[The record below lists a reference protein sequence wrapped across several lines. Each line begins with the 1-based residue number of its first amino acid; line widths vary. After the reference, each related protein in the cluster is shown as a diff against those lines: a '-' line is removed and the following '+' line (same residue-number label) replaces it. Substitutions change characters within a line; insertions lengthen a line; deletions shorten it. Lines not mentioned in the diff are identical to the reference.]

1 MTIETFLG
9 QLRCPSCVLHAQGL
23 LERVAGDWL
32 LCQEP
37 DCGRKY
43 PIRDGLPILF
53 KDEGEKWV
61 NVKPED
67 LPLTALANKPAIP
80 EPEWLARKA
89 QESRITILQMV
100 IRAGSGHIGGAYSA
114 VDLVTALY
122 FRVLKHDPSDPSWE
136 GRDRL
141 IYSKGHTCL
150 ALYSALAHSGY
161 FRPSRLKEF
170 LVDGGLLAGHP
181 EMGHIPGVEVTTG
194 SLGHGLP
201 LANGMAMALKMDGGQ
216 QRVITLMGDG
226 ECNEGSN
233 WEAFMC
239 SAQFGLDRI
248 TAIIDN
254 NKLESL
260 APTSEIMAIEPM
272 ADKLR
277 AFGWGVREI
286 DGHNMAEIIDALE
299 STPFE
304 PGKPSAIVAHTIKGK
319 GVSFMEGVTKWH
331 QRGLTPDEAETA
343 FAELAQGIRS

>member
-1 MTIETFLG
+1 M
-9 QLRCPSCVLHAQGL
+9 L
-23 LERVAGDWL
+23 L
-32 LCQEP
+32 
-37 DCGRKY
+37 
-43 PIRDGLPILF
+43 
-53 KDEGEKWV
+53 DEGEKWTQV
-61 NVKPED
+61 NPED
-67 LPLTALANKPAIP
+67 LPLTALADRPNVPDAD
-80 EPEWLARKA
+80 WLKRKA
-89 QESRITILQMV
+89 QELRITILQMV

-114 VDLVTALY
+114 MDLVTALY

-141 IYSKGHTCL
+141 VYSKGHTCL
-150 ALYSALAHSGY
+150 ALYTALAEAGY

-181 EMGHIPGVEVTTG
+181 ERGQTPGVEVTTG

-201 LANGMAMALKMDGGQ
+201 LANGIAMGLKMDGGE
-216 QRVITLMGDG
+216 QRVITVMGDG

-239 SAQFGLDRI
+239 SAQFRLDNL
-248 TAIIDN
+248 TAVIDN

-272 ADKLR
+272 AEKLR

-286 DGHNMAEIIDALE
+286 DGHNMSEIVEALE

-304 PGKPSAIVAHTIKGK
+304 PGKPSAVVAHTVKGR

-331 QRGLTPDEAETA
+331 QRGLTTEEAETA
-343 FAELAQGIRS
+343 FSELARGI